1 MKNDERKWF
10 DMLTAGQEQF
20 LIGCL
25 IFLGL
30 IAFGIFIRIIKGP
43 RVVDRIMG
51 VNMMGTITMCALAII
66 AVMKQESYLVDIC
79 IIYAVISFL
88 AVVVLCKVYMG
99 VYKQQH
105 LQSEKGKE
113 VDKK

>member
-1 MKNDERKWF
+1 
-10 DMLTAGQEQF
+10 MLTIGQERF
-20 LIGCL
+20 LTGCL
-25 IFLGL
+25 IFLG
-30 IAFGIFIRIIKGP
+30 IMAFCIFIRIVKGP

-51 VNMMGTITMCALAII
+51 VNMMGTVTMCMLALL
-66 AVMKQESYLVDIC
+66 AVLKQESYLVDIC

-105 LQSEKGKE
+105 LQSEKGEE
-113 VDKK
+113 VERK